1 MKPLDKNITALT
13 WHPAKGNR
21 HELRVGD
28 DIYAELH
35 RHSIFGSL
43 TTGEVLSGKFSFKRM
58 GFFKPYITVR
68 QDGTETD
75 LAVQRKAG
83 RGEEE
88 LRFTDGTVF
97 VWKATKDKKKEKG
110 YYDSKGNL
118 LVGFIPKHGLMKSS
132 CEIRLTPDT
141 AACPQIPLLLMAGWY
156 HLILENEDE
165 IAMMTSVIATASC
178 L

>member
-21 HELRVGD
+21 HELRVSD

-43 TTGEVLSGKFSFKRM
+43 TTGEIHFCKYSFKRM

-68 QDGTETD
+68 QDKSETD
-75 LAVQRKAG
+75 LAVQRKAR

-88 LRFTDGTVF
+88 LRFTDDTVF
-97 VWKATKDKKKEKG
+97 VWKATKEKKKEKG

-132 CEIRLTPDT
+132 CEIRLTPS
-141 AACPQIPLLLMAGWY
+141 AAAFPQIPLLLMVGWY
-156 HLILENEDE
+156 HLILENDDE
-165 IAMMTSVIATASC
+165 IAAMTSVIATVSC